1 MKTYKSVDWDNLQH
15 NIGIAFNDL
24 SLLQQAFQHASF
36 VNENLDL
43 NIPDNERLEFLGD
56 AVLNFIVAELM
67 LEEFPNS
74 KEGELT
80 ILRTL
85 LIREDTLALLSANLN
100 LGEYLQLGKGEES
113 SGGRERQSN
122 LCDTF
127 EALVGAIFLDQGL
140 AAIKSFLLSQL
151 NSKLDEIKAGDTAQ
165 NYKAKLQE
173 FTQMEYKLL
182 PSYHLVE
189 SSGPDHDKNF
199 NVKVVLENKIIGT
212 GSGKTKKAAEMEA
225 ARYAC
230 EKLMVNKFISG

>member
-1 MKTYKSVDWDNLQH
+1 MRTYKSVDWSNLQQ
-15 NIGIAFNDL
+15 NIGIAFNEL
-24 SLLQQAFQHASF
+24 SLLQQAFHHASF
-36 VNENLDL
+36 VNENPDS

-67 LEEFPNS
+67 LQEFPDS

-80 ILRTL
+80 ILRTS
-85 LIREDTLALLSANLN
+85 LIREDTLALLSANLR
-100 LGEYLQLGKGEES
+100 LGEYLQLGKGEEA

-140 AAIKSFLLSQL
+140 TSTKSFLLSQL

-173 FTQMEYKLL
+173 FTQMEYKQL

-189 SSGPDHDKNF
+189 LSGPDHDRNF
-199 NVKVVLENKIIGT
+199 LVEVLLENRIIGT
-212 GSGKTKKAAEMEA
+212 GSGKTKKSAEMKA
-225 ARYAC
+225 ARSAC
-230 EKLMVNKFISG
+230 EKIIAKKFTSG